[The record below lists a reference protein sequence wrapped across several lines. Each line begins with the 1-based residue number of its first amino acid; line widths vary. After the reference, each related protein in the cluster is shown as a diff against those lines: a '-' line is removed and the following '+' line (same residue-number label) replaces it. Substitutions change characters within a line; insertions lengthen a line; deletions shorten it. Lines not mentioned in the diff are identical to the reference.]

1 MNNFLLTLAAII
13 VFVLSALFA
22 VPPFIDWNAYRGTFE
37 EEVSRLLDREVRVQ
51 GRVSVSVLPV
61 PFVSFEKVR
70 IADQTGIAGSF
81 IRAEQFKM
89 WLSVPPLLSGVIE
102 ARQIEL
108 EKPVLRLRIQEDG
121 TGNWQSLRIR
131 ESNLA
136 FLPSDVALNSM
147 VIDDGTVVFEHH
159 TGEEITQISNLTGEL
174 SGAALRGPYKFIGTA
189 SAGDATQEIRFS
201 TAPLEADGNIRFR
214 GTVRDEK
221 AGLSHTIDAALNEPL
236 GRSRIEGRLRTLSLE
251 TLRSPDG
258 GKASPFEMTSKIH
271 LDGEAF
277 RLDDIA
283 VTFQNKDRLQTLT
296 GSALTSWQ
304 DGLVTRT
311 RLNAPW
317 LDLDAVAGI
326 ARGENPL
333 TGIERLLTR
342 GLEPLGAGV
351 TSASLDI
358 QQGRLAGAT
367 VSGLKARMIRRDG
380 ITKVEEL
387 RVTLPGLTALA
398 LDGFV
403 DTQKDGLQFD
413 GNVVMRSADLNEFV
427 RWLRPGSETFTETVP
442 GAVALNGTLR
452 VRPNKIDVTNAL
464 VDIAGERLDGSFTYD
479 ATSPR
484 PRLTADLETG
494 AFDLSRLARDP
505 LEPGV
510 LAAKLGF
517 SDVGAIPAAA
527 GQAARLFDGMDL
539 TLKVR
544 AGELTD
550 GRRTFKDV
558 RADLDRIGD
567 RLTVRRLDLDWQ
579 PGVKLTLAGELNGL
593 GTAAAGQL
601 KATIAA
607 SGDKAAT
614 NLAGLLSRV
623 LGENVPA
630 APLIARAPFRL
641 AIDATLGGGAAAS
654 PDPANY
660 PTVIVADGT
669 TRTGRLRLTAR
680 TAGAL
685 GGWREQTAHID
696 AHIAGAQPLD
706 VARWLLGKTTAEPA
720 EKPGQSKPAPSSA
733 KRNSASPERTPAT
746 ALISL
751 IGKPMQAMKAVAR
764 FGAGRML
771 AADFSGT
778 VSLVPGTALAARWS
792 GDLTFAEADTR
803 ILSEL
808 LWPPLAGRVA
818 ALPVSGKVALAGG
831 SGDLVIEP
839 QRLQVAESRLTG
851 SLKLSP
857 ERALS
862 GKLAVSKAPLDAL
875 SALLLDRTGAAAGNA
890 EAGRRQTAPD
900 DPAASLPWPRQ
911 RFDFAHLAG
920 LSADLALAIDR
931 LNDRAGATLARDVR
945 TRLELTR
952 DRVLLTNLEARM
964 SEGSLKGRAE
974 LVKTP
979 AGTDFSARLT
989 GTGLS
994 LTLLAPTLETGR
1006 RLAGKVRLTAEL
1018 SGRAL
1023 SPDALAGVLK
1033 GSGKLNL
1040 ADARVPG
1047 LTGEALTALARKVVA
1062 GDVEP
1067 DDLAGQLEALTQGT
1081 AIELGAPTLDFTIT
1095 NGIVNLPT
1103 MVVAGAIG
1111 DTRNTT
1117 VLSLRDL
1124 RFDSRWTVRPAP
1136 IPKPEAEA
1144 EMLSLPPVTLIYAG
1158 TLGKLSE
1165 MKPELNVGDLEREIV
1180 VAKMEANVAR
1190 LERLR
1195 REDEER
1201 AREEAERQRQREENE
1216 RVARE
1221 TERLRIERERAEGLR
1236 DGEAPKPG
1244 QGWESRVSPEARPP
1258 AEDTNRPV
1266 RAPRPL

>member
-1 MNNFLLTLAAII
+1 MNNFLLTLAAIF

-89 WLSVPPLLSGVIE
+89 WLSVPPLLSGIIE

-108 EKPVLRLRIQEDG
+108 EKPVLRLRMQQDG

-136 FLPSDVALNSM
+136 FLPTDVALNSM

-174 SGAALRGPYKFIGTA
+174 SGVALRGPYKFIGTA
-189 SAGDATQEIRFS
+189 SAGDAPQEIRFS

-221 AGLSHTIDAALNEPL
+221 SGLSHTFDGALNEPL
-236 GRSRIEGRLRTLSLE
+236 GRSRIEGRLRTQSLQ
-251 TLRSPDG
+251 TVRSPDG
-258 GKASPFEMTSKIH
+258 GKASPFELTSKIH
-271 LDGEAF
+271 LDGDAF

-326 ARGENPL
+326 GPGENPL

-403 DTQKDGLQFD
+403 DAQKDGLQFD
-413 GNVVMRSADLNEFV
+413 GNVVMRSANLNEFV
-427 RWLRPGSETFTETVP
+427 QWLRPGSGAFAETVP
-442 GAVALNGTLR
+442 GAVALNGALR
-452 VRPNKIDVTNAL
+452 VRPKKFDLSNAS
-464 VDIAGERLDGSFTYD
+464 VDIAGERLDGSFAYD
-479 ATSPR
+479 ATPAR
-484 PRLTADLETG
+484 PRLTADLETA
-494 AFDLSRLARDP
+494 AFDLSRLARD
-505 LEPGV
+505 LLDPGV
-510 LAAKLGF
+510 LAVKLGF
-517 SDVGAIPAAA
+517 TDVGAIPAAA
-527 GQAARLFDGMDL
+527 GEAARLFDGMDL

-544 AGELTD
+544 ARELTD
-550 GRRTFKDV
+550 GRRTFKHV
-558 RADLDRIGD
+558 HADLDRIGD
-567 RLTVRRLDLDWQ
+567 RLTIRRLDLDWQ
-579 PGVKLTLAGELNGL
+579 PGVKLALSGELDGL
-593 GTAAAGQL
+593 GTAAAGKL

-607 SGDKAAT
+607 AGDTSAT
-614 NLAGLLSRV
+614 HLAGLLSRV

-630 APLIARAPFRL
+630 APLIARAPFRF
-641 AIDATLGGGAAAS
+641 AIDATLGGASTAS
-654 PDPANY
+654 PDQANY
-660 PTVIVADGT
+660 PTIIVADGT
-669 TRTGRLRLTAR
+669 TPTGRLRLTAR

-696 AHIAGAQPLD
+696 AHIAGAEPLD
-706 VARWLLGKTTAEPA
+706 VAGWILGSTAEP
-720 EKPGQSKPAPSSA
+720 GQKAAGSPA
-733 KRNSASPERTPAT
+733 KRKGGSPKRPPAT

-751 IGKPMQAMKAVAR
+751 IGKPMKAMKTVAR
-764 FGAGRML
+764 FGAGEML

-778 VSLVPGTALAARWS
+778 VSLMPGTALAARWS
-792 GDLTFAEADTR
+792 GDLKLAQADTR

-808 LWPPLAGRVA
+808 LWPPLADRIA
-818 ALPVSGKVALAGG
+818 ALPVSGHVALAGG
-831 SGDLVIEP
+831 SSDLVIEP
-839 QRLQVAESRLTG
+839 QRLQMAESRLTG

-857 ERALS
+857 QRALS
-862 GKLAVSKAPLDAL
+862 GKLAVSKVPLDVL
-875 SALLLDRTGAAAGNA
+875 SALLLARDGADSGNA
-890 EAGRRQTAPD
+890 EAGRGRNAPD

-911 RFDFAHLAG
+911 RFDFTHLAG
-920 LSADLALAIDR
+920 LSADLALTIGR
-931 LNDRAGATLARDVR
+931 LNDGAGATLARDIK
-945 TRLELTR
+945 TRFALTR
-952 DRVLLTNLEARM
+952 DRVMLSSFEARM
-964 SEGSLKGRAE
+964 SEGSLKGQAE
-974 LVKTP
+974 LVKTL

-989 GTGLS
+989 GSGLP
-994 LTLLAPTLETGR
+994 LTLLAPSLETGR
-1006 RLAGKVRLTAEL
+1006 RLTGQAGLTAEL

-1033 GSGKLNL
+1033 GKGTLRL
-1040 ADARVPG
+1040 AKARVPG
-1047 LTGEALTALARKVVA
+1047 LTGEALTTLARKVVA
-1062 GDVEP
+1062 GEVEP
-1067 DDLAGQLEALTQGT
+1067 DDLAGQLEALTDGT
-1081 AIELGAPTLDFTIT
+1081 AIELGAPTLDFTIA

-1103 MVVAGAIG
+1103 MVVAGAVG

-1136 IPKPEAEA
+1136 IPKPEVEA
-1144 EMLSLPPVTLIYAG
+1144 EMLNLPPVALIYAG

-1236 DGEAPKPG
+1236 DDEAPKPG
-1244 QGWESRVSPEARPP
+1244 EGWESRVRPEPRPP
-1258 AEDTNRPV
+1258 VEDTNRPS